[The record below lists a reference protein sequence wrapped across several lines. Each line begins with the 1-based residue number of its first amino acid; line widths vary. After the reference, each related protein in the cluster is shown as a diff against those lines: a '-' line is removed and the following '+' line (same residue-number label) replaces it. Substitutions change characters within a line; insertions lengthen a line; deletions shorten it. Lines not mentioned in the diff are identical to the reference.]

1 MDVFWAAVLETISLH
16 SLPRNSPASACAR
29 MLGLPRKEGSLDTSE
44 ALFLA
49 RVGAHILESDLACES
64 TCAALAEFLRAQRRK
79 T

>member
-1 MDVFWAAVLETISLH
+1 MDVFWAAVLETCSLY

-29 MLGLPRKEGSLDTSE
+29 MLGLARKEGSLDTSE

-49 RVGAHILESDLACES
+49 RVGTHVLESDLACES
-64 TCAALAEFLRAQRRK
+64 TCKALGEFLRTQRRK